1 MLGDKIERKLW
12 FVKIPNLAFI
22 LVVVSVF
29 VYLVDYVSFLQ
40 GGQFYLGKLL
50 IFNKSLIL
58 KGEIW
63 RIFGFVFTGLE
74 DRLLFALLQA
84 YFLYF
89 LGTCLEVN
97 VGERRFSLFYIFGV
111 IFLIISGFLTGTT
124 TIVFLN
130 MTMFFAFATINPNRK
145 LLLFFFL
152 PVKTMWLGIFDGVYF
167 LINLIVAII
176 RKDIAMTLSILAS
189 LASFLIFFG
198 PRFFI
203 DIYKQIKNLQQNS
216 KRMYQNGSYWGA

>member
-12 FVKIPNLAFI
+12 FIKIPNLAFI

-29 VYLVDYVSFLQ
+29 VYLVDYISFLQ
-40 GGQFYLGKLL
+40 GGQFFLNKLL
-50 IFNKSLIL
+50 YFDKALIL
-58 KGEIW
+58 KGQIW
-63 RIFGFVFTGLE
+63 RTIGFVFTGLHNTI
-74 DRLLFALLQA
+74 LFALLQA

-111 IFLIISGFLTGTT
+111 IFLIIGGFLAGST
-124 TIVFLN
+124 TILYLN

-145 LLLFFFL
+145 LLLFFIL

-167 LINLIVAII
+167 LISLIVALI
-176 RKDIAMTLSILAS
+176 RRDMVEVLSILAA

-203 DIYKQIKNLQQNS
+203 DIYKQLKSLQQNS
-216 KRMYQNGSYWGA
+216 KRMYQSGSYWGS

>member
-22 LVVVSVF
+22 LVIVSAF
-29 VYLVDYVSFLQ
+29 VYLIDYVSFLQ
-40 GGQFYLGKLL
+40 GGEFFLTKLL
-50 IFNKSLIL
+50 YFDKALIL
-58 KGEIW
+58 KGQIW
-63 RIFGFVFTGLE
+63 RTIGFVFIGLNSSF
-74 DRLLFALLQA
+74 LFALLQS

-111 IFLIISGFLTGTT
+111 IFLIIGGFLTGTT
-124 TIVFLN
+124 TILYLN

-152 PVKTMWLGIFDGVYF
+152 PVKTIWLGVFDGVYF
-167 LINLIVAII
+167 LINLLVALI
-176 RKDIAMTLSILAS
+176 RRDLAMILSISSALV
-189 LASFLIFFG
+189 SFLIFFG

-216 KRMYQNGSYWGA
+216 KRMYQNGSYWGS

>member
-12 FVKIPNLAFI
+12 FIKIPNLAFI

-40 GGQFYLGKLL
+40 GGQFFLNKLL
-50 IFNKSLIL
+50 YFDKTLIL
-58 KGEIW
+58 RGQIW
-63 RIFGFVFTGLE
+63 RAIGFVFTGLNSS
-74 DRLLFALLQA
+74 LLFALLQA

-111 IFLIISGFLTGTT
+111 IFLIIGGFLTGTT
-124 TIVFLN
+124 TILYLN

-145 LLLFFFL
+145 FLLFFFL
-152 PVKTMWLGIFDGVYF
+152 PVKTIWLGVFDGVYF
-167 LINLIVAII
+167 LINLIVALI
-176 RKDIAMTLSILAS
+176 RRDIATVLAILGA

-203 DIYKQIKNLQQNS
+203 DIYKQIKSLQQNS
-216 KRMYQNGSYWGA
+216 KRMYESGSYWGT